1 MPSLANELKS
11 FNNVKLG
18 IVWAYPGIKKLER
31 FVEENVDYFIL
42 PGRKPSIISRV
53 YSFQEQIRWFL
64 KAIDD
69 FQPDIIEIHGT
80 EYFYGLVANQTSVPV
95 VVVLQGIVNEYK
107 KYFFGTLM
115 PHEIIRYPS
124 IIRAYLDYC
133 NRCPIEREIFSRNK
147 IYSGRTLW
155 DESILWK
162 YTTDFIYTQVHRVL
176 RSPFY
181 NSEWDIKT
189 YQRKVIYCTSKS
201 HPYKGVN
208 ILLKAL
214 RIIKIKLPN
223 IQLKLAGNFPN
234 GGFGGYVHEL
244 IKKLDLTKN
253 VSLLGQLNAQE
264 VAKELSRAHV
274 YVLPS
279 FIENSPNS
287 LAEAQSVGTPCVA
300 SYTGGVPSYVEE
312 GKTGLLFPRGDY
324 AVLAKR
330 VLEIFD
336 DDDLAVN
343 LSRQARKTARKR
355 HDPQKIAKDCMNVYK
370 GIIKSYL

>member
-1 MPSLANELKS
+1 MTSLANELKS

-69 FQPDIIEIHGT
+69 FQPDIIEIYGT

-107 KYFFGTLM
+107 KYFFGTLI

-133 NRCPIEREIFSRNK
+133 NRCPIEREVFRRNK
-147 IYSGRTLW
+147 IYNGRTLW
-155 DESILWK
+155 DESILHE
-162 YTTDFIYTQVHRVL
+162 YSTDFLYNQVEHVL

-181 NSEWDIKT
+181 NSHWEISKI
-189 YQRKVIYCTSKS
+189 QRNVIYCTSKL
-201 HPYKGVN
+201 HPYKGVD

-214 RIIKIKLPN
+214 RIIKLEVPN
-223 IQLKLAGNFPN
+223 VHLKLAGNLPN
-234 GGFGGYVHEL
+234 LKFGRYLHKLLNE
-244 IKKLDLTKN
+244 LDLDTN
-253 VSLLGQLNAQE
+253 VTLLGELNAEE
-264 VAKELSRAHV
+264 VAQELTRAHV

-279 FIENSPNS
+279 IIENSPQS

-343 LSRQARKTARKR
+343 LSRQARHVARMR
-355 HDPQKIAKDCMNVYK
+355 HDPQKIAKDCMNVYE
-370 GIIKSYL
+370 GIIKSCL